1 MLKKAHCQ
9 KWLTNICF
17 LLIRPRLFKIFC
29 FSTYFLT
36 NLTEMYGILHGIDD
50 PFWGRQSIENTSW
63 KVRAYG
69 IYALVVDVSERFLIQ
84 NNECVNT
91 RTKQFLFGLVF
102 IIYILRQSPFWDLF
116 IVSLSKMP
124 KLAATHRE
132 MTTTSKYQP
141 LSEMFVKNI
150 TRVRIWG
157 NPRITS
163 NLNNRLLRIHNW
175 KWMNLGK
182 MAGLNI
188 K

>member
-1 MLKKAHCQ
+1 MFRYLFSYKFNWNVRYFA
-9 KWLTNICF
+9 WYWRS
-17 LLIRPRLFKIFC
+17 LLRKTKYREYFMESAGALYLRTSCCRIRKR
-29 FSTYFLT
+29 T
-36 NLTEMYGILHGIDD
+36 TE
-50 PFWGRQSIENTSW
+50 RNER
-63 KVRAYG
+63 V
-69 IYALVVDVSERFLIQ
+69 RFLIQ

-91 RTKQFLFGLVF
+91 RTKKFLFGIVF
-102 IIYILRQSPFWDLF
+102 IIYILRQSPVWDLF

-124 KLAATHRE
+124 KFAATHRE
-132 MTTTSKYQP
+132 MTTKSKYQP

-157 NPRITS
+157 NPRMTS
-163 NLNNRLLRIHNW
+163 NLNNRLFWIHNW